1 MYKCQTLENGLTII
15 GEEIPY
21 LKSISLG
28 IWVKAGSIIETKEN
42 SGVSH
47 FIEHM
52 LFKGTKNR
60 SSKELAREI
69 DNLGGILNAFTS
81 KECTCFYVKL
91 LDEHI
96 DIGIDVLSDMILN
109 SRFDEL
115 DIKKE
120 KSVILEELKMYEDS
134 PDDLVYD
141 LLLENIYKDHSLG
154 MNILGDRQ
162 SLKNLKRESILDYY
176 NKYYV
181 PNNSVISI
189 CGNFKFE
196 EIVKQIEE
204 KFKTWQPKSVDTTT
218 TKPNFNPCIVKKNKD
233 IEQVNLAINLD
244 AIPMT
249 NNREVYALSVVNNV
263 CGGSISSRLFQKI
276 REEKGLAYSIYSSQ
290 TLYEDCGELGIF
302 ASTSTENI
310 QEVYKSILEEIE
322 LIRNEY
328 ISPQE
333 IHESKEQLKGSYML
347 DLESTS
353 SRMMSNGKNLL
364 MRNKVDDEQD
374 IIDYINAVEYDDVVK
389 IIKKVFNTE
398 NMGVCIV
405 GKDVENINL

>member
-109 SRFDEL
+109 SCFDKK
-115 DIKKE
+115 DIEKE

-134 PDDLVYD
+134 PDDLSYD

-154 MNILGDRQ
+154 MNILGC
-162 SLKNLKRESILDYY
+162 LLY
-176 NKYYV
+176 NF
-181 PNNSVISI
+181 N
-189 CGNFKFE
+189 FE
-196 EIVKQIEE
+196 EIVEKIKD
-204 KFKTWQPKSVDTTT
+204 KFKTWEAKEANINTTEPK
-218 TKPNFNPCIVKKNKD
+218 FNPCIIKKNKD
-233 IEQVNLAINLD
+233 IEQVNLAINLK
-244 AIPMT
+244 AIPMI
-249 NNREVYALSVVNNV
+249 NDREVYALSVVNNV
-263 CGGSISSRLFQKI
+263 FGGSISSRLFQKI
-276 REEKGLAYSIYSSQ
+276 REEKGLVYSIYSSQ
-290 TLYEDCGELGIF
+290 TLYQECGELGIF
-302 ASTSTENI
+302 ASTSNENVE
-310 QEVYKSILEEIE
+310 EVYKLILDEID

-328 ISPQE
+328 ISLQE
-333 IHESKEQLKGSYML
+333 MHESKEQLKGSYML
-347 DLESTS
+347 DRESTS

-374 IIDYINAVEYDDVVK
+374 IIDYINNVEYQDVAK
-389 IIKKVFNTE
+389 IIEKVFNKE
-398 NMGVCIV
+398 NIGVCIV
-405 GKDVENINL
+405 GKDVENISL

>member
-1 MYKCQTLENGLTII
+1 MYKCQTLKIGLTII

-28 IWVKAGSIIETKEN
+28 VWVKAGSIMETKEN

-52 LFKGTKNR
+52 LFKGTTNR
-60 SSKELAREI
+60 TSKELAREI
-69 DNLGGILNAFTS
+69 DNLGGVINAFTS

-96 DIGIDVLSDMILN
+96 NIGIDVLSDMILN
-109 SRFDEL
+109 SRFDER

-176 NKYYV
+176 NEYYV
-181 PNNSVISI
+181 PNNSIISI

-263 CGGSISSRLFQKI
+263 FGGSISSRLFQKI

>member
-1 MYKCQTLENGLTII
+1 MYKYQTLKNGLTIV

-21 LKSISLG
+21 LKSVSLG
-28 IWVKAGSIIETKEN
+28 IWINTGSRLESEKE

-60 SSKELAREI
+60 SAKDIARDI
-69 DNLGGILNAFTS
+69 DRLGGEINAFTN
-81 KECTCFYVKL
+81 KECTCYYVHL

-96 DIGIDVLSDMILN
+96 NKGIDVLSDMILN
-109 SRFDEL
+109 SSFDTN
-115 DIKKE
+115 DIDKE
-120 KSVILEELKMYEDS
+120 KFVILEELKMYEDS
-134 PDDLVYD
+134 PDDLSYD

-176 NKYYV
+176 NEYYV
-181 PNNSVISI
+181 PNNSIISI

-263 CGGSISSRLFQKI
+263 FGGSISSRLFQKI

>member
-109 SRFDEL
+109 SCFDKK
-115 DIKKE
+115 DIEKE

-134 PDDLVYD
+134 PDDLSYD

-154 MNILGDRQ
+154 MNILGDRNT
-162 SLKNLKRESILDYY
+162 LKNFKRENILDYY

-189 CGNFKFE
+189 CGNFNFE
-196 EIVKQIEE
+196 EIVEKIKD
-204 KFKTWQPKSVDTTT
+204 KFKTWEAKEASINTTEPK
-218 TKPNFNPCIVKKNKD
+218 FNPCIIKKNKD
-233 IEQVNLAINLD
+233 IKQVNLAINLK
-244 AIPMT
+244 AIPMI
-249 NNREVYALSVVNNV
+249 NDREVYALSVVNNV
-263 CGGSISSRLFQKI
+263 FGGSISSRLFQKI
-276 REEKGLAYSIYSSQ
+276 REEKGLVYSIYSSQ
-290 TLYEDCGELGIF
+290 TLYQECGELGIF
-302 ASTSTENI
+302 ASTSNENVE
-310 QEVYKSILEEIE
+310 EVYKLILDEID

-328 ISPQE
+328 ISLQE
-333 IHESKEQLKGSYML
+333 MHESKEQLKGSYML
-347 DLESTS
+347 DRESTS

-374 IIDYINAVEYDDVVK
+374 IIDYINNVEYQDVVE
-389 IIKKVFNTE
+389 IIEKVFNKE
-398 NMGVCIV
+398 NIGVCIV
-405 GKDVENINL
+405 GKDVENISL

>member
-1 MYKCQTLENGLTII
+1 MYKCQTLKNGLTII

-28 IWVKAGSIIETKEN
+28 VWVKAGSIMETKEN

-52 LFKGTKNR
+52 LFKGTTNR
-60 SSKELAREI
+60 TSKELAREI
-69 DNLGGILNAFTS
+69 DNLGGVINAFTS

-96 DIGIDVLSDMILN
+96 NIGIDVLSDMILN

-134 PDDLVYD
+134 PDDLAYD

-176 NKYYV
+176 NEYYV
-181 PNNSVISI
+181 PNNSIISI

-263 CGGSISSRLFQKI
+263 FGGSISSRLFQKI

>member
-1 MYKCQTLENGLTII
+1 MYKCQTLKNGLTII

-28 IWVKAGSIIETKEN
+28 VWVKAGSIMETKEN

-52 LFKGTKNR
+52 LFKGTTNR
-60 SSKELAREI
+60 TSKELAREI
-69 DNLGGILNAFTS
+69 DNLGGVINAFTS

-96 DIGIDVLSDMILN
+96 NIGIDVLSDMILN
-109 SRFDEL
+109 SRFDER

-154 MNILGDRQ
+154 MNILGDRH

-176 NKYYV
+176 NEYYV
-181 PNNSVISI
+181 PNNSIISI

-244 AIPMT
+244 AIPMI

-263 CGGSISSRLFQKI
+263 FGGSISSRLFQKI

-353 SRMMSNGKNLL
+353 SRMMSNGKNML

>member
-1 MYKCQTLENGLTII
+1 
-15 GEEIPY
+15 
-21 LKSISLG
+21 
-28 IWVKAGSIIETKEN
+28 
-42 SGVSH
+42 
-47 FIEHM
+47 
-52 LFKGTKNR
+52 
-60 SSKELAREI
+60 
-69 DNLGGILNAFTS
+69 
-81 KECTCFYVKL
+81 
-91 LDEHI
+91 
-96 DIGIDVLSDMILN
+96 MILN

-176 NKYYV
+176 NEYYV
-181 PNNSVISI
+181 PNNSIISI

-263 CGGSISSRLFQKI
+263 FGGSISSRLFQKI

>member
-109 SRFDEL
+109 SRFDER

-176 NKYYV
+176 NEYYV
-181 PNNSVISI
+181 PNNSIISI

-263 CGGSISSRLFQKI
+263 FGGSISSRLFQKI

>member
-1 MYKCQTLENGLTII
+1 MYKCQTLKNGLTII

-28 IWVKAGSIIETKEN
+28 VWVKAGSIMETKEN

-52 LFKGTKNR
+52 LFKGTTNR
-60 SSKELAREI
+60 TSKELAREI
-69 DNLGGILNAFTS
+69 DNLGGVINAFTS

-96 DIGIDVLSDMILN
+96 NIGIDVLSDMILN
-109 SRFDEL
+109 SRFDER

-176 NKYYV
+176 NEYYV
-181 PNNSVISI
+181 PNNSIISI

-204 KFKTWQPKSVDTTT
+204 KFKTWQPKSEDTTT

-263 CGGSISSRLFQKI
+263 FGGSISSRLFQKI

>member
-109 SRFDEL
+109 SCFDKK
-115 DIKKE
+115 DIEKE

-134 PDDLVYD
+134 PDDLSYD

-154 MNILGDRQ
+154 MNILGDRNT
-162 SLKNLKRESILDYY
+162 LKNFKRENILDYY

-189 CGNFKFE
+189 CGNFNFE
-196 EIVKQIEE
+196 EIVEKIKD
-204 KFKTWQPKSVDTTT
+204 KFKTWEAKEASINTTEPK
-218 TKPNFNPCIVKKNKD
+218 FNPCIIKKNKD
-233 IEQVNLAINLD
+233 IKQVNLAINLK
-244 AIPMT
+244 AIPMI
-249 NNREVYALSVVNNV
+249 NDREVYALSVVNNV
-263 CGGSISSRLFQKI
+263 FGGSISSRLFQKI
-276 REEKGLAYSIYSSQ
+276 REEKGLVYSIYSSQ
-290 TLYEDCGELGIF
+290 TLYQECGELGIF
-302 ASTSTENI
+302 ASTSNENVE
-310 QEVYKSILEEIE
+310 EVYKLILDEID

-328 ISPQE
+328 ISLQE
-333 IHESKEQLKGSYML
+333 MHESKEQLKGSYML
-347 DLESTS
+347 DRESTS

-374 IIDYINAVEYDDVVK
+374 IIDYINNVEYQDVAK
-389 IIKKVFNTE
+389 IIEKVFNKE
-398 NMGVCIV
+398 NIGVCIV
-405 GKDVENINL
+405 GKDVENISL

>member
-1 MYKCQTLENGLTII
+1 MYKCQTLKNGLTII

-28 IWVKAGSIIETKEN
+28 VWVKAGSIMETKEN

-52 LFKGTKNR
+52 LFKGTTNR
-60 SSKELAREI
+60 TSKELAREI
-69 DNLGGILNAFTS
+69 DNLGGVINAFTS

-96 DIGIDVLSDMILN
+96 NIGIDVLSDMILN

-176 NKYYV
+176 NEYYV
-181 PNNSVISI
+181 PNNSIISI

-263 CGGSISSRLFQKI
+263 FGGSISSRLFQKI

-310 QEVYKSILEEIE
+310 QEVYKSILEELE

>member
-1 MYKCQTLENGLTII
+1 MYKCQTLKNGLTII

-28 IWVKAGSIIETKEN
+28 VWVKAGSIMETKEN

-52 LFKGTKNR
+52 LFKGTTNR
-60 SSKELAREI
+60 TSKELAREI
-69 DNLGGILNAFTS
+69 DNLGGVINAFTS

-96 DIGIDVLSDMILN
+96 NIGIDVLSDMILN
-109 SRFDEL
+109 SRFDER

-154 MNILGDRQ
+154 MNILGDRH

-176 NKYYV
+176 NEYYV
-181 PNNSVISI
+181 PNNSIISI

-263 CGGSISSRLFQKI
+263 FGGSISSRLFQKI

-353 SRMMSNGKNLL
+353 SRMMSNGKNML

>member
-1 MYKCQTLENGLTII
+1 MLEQ
-15 GEEIPY
+15 EI
-21 LKSISLG
+21 LG
-28 IWVKAGSIIETKEN
+28 MKLSNPLFLAAGI
-42 SGVSH
+42 
-47 FIEHM
+47 
-52 LFKGTKNR
+52 LGTTA
-60 SSKELAREI
+60 SSMKMVARAGA
-69 DNLGGILNAFTS
+69 GGIVTKSFSIEANDGYDNPTI
-81 KECTCFYVKL
+81 VKI
-91 LDEHI
+91 EGGVI
-96 DIGIDVLSDMILN
+96 N
-109 SRFDEL
+109 SVGLASPGVEA
-115 DIKKE
+115 KK
-120 KSVILEELKMYEDS
+120 EELKDLNEIRDKTPVIASIYGDSEEVFSDVANQTKDYVDAFELNVSCPHAKCGFGSNIGENPELTHDIVSSVKDNIKDVPIIVKLTPNVTDITEIAKAAEDAGA
-134 PDDLVYD
+134 DALT
-141 LLLENIYKDHSLG
+141 LI
-154 MNILGDRQ
+154 
-162 SLKNLKRESILDYY
+162 
-176 NKYYV
+176 
-181 PNNSVISI
+181 NSVGPGLRIDY
-189 CGNFKFE
+189 
-196 EIVKQIEE
+196 
-204 KFKTWQPKSVDTTT
+204 KTARP
-218 TKPNFNPCIVKKNKD
+218 I
-233 IEQVNLAINLD
+233 L
-244 AIPMT
+244 
-249 NNREVYALSVVNNV
+249 NNV
-263 CGGSISSRLFQKI
+263 FGGSISSRLFQKI

>member
-1 MYKCQTLENGLTII
+1 MYKCQTLKNGLTII

-28 IWVKAGSIIETKEN
+28 VWVKAGSIMETKEN

-52 LFKGTKNR
+52 LFKGTTNR
-60 SSKELAREI
+60 TSKELAREI
-69 DNLGGILNAFTS
+69 DNLGGVINAFTS

-96 DIGIDVLSDMILN
+96 NIGIDVLSDMILN

-176 NKYYV
+176 NEYYV
-181 PNNSVISI
+181 PNNSIISI

-263 CGGSISSRLFQKI
+263 FGGSISSRLFQKI

>member
-1 MYKCQTLENGLTII
+1 M
-15 GEEIPY
+15 
-21 LKSISLG
+21 
-28 IWVKAGSIIETKEN
+28 
-42 SGVSH
+42 
-47 FIEHM
+47 
-52 LFKGTKNR
+52 
-60 SSKELAREI
+60 
-69 DNLGGILNAFTS
+69 
-81 KECTCFYVKL
+81 
-91 LDEHI
+91 
-96 DIGIDVLSDMILN
+96 
-109 SRFDEL
+109 
-115 DIKKE
+115 
-120 KSVILEELKMYEDS
+120 
-134 PDDLVYD
+134 VYD

-176 NKYYV
+176 NEYYV
-181 PNNSVISI
+181 PNNSIISI

-263 CGGSISSRLFQKI
+263 FGGSISSRLFQKI

-310 QEVYKSILEEIE
+310 QEVYKYILEEIE

>member
-1 MYKCQTLENGLTII
+1 MYKCQTLKNGLTII

-28 IWVKAGSIIETKEN
+28 VWVKAGSIMETKEN

-52 LFKGTKNR
+52 LFKGTTNR
-60 SSKELAREI
+60 TSKELAREI
-69 DNLGGILNAFTS
+69 DNLGGVINAFTS

-96 DIGIDVLSDMILN
+96 NIVIDVLRDMILN

-176 NKYYV
+176 NEYYV
-181 PNNSVISI
+181 PNNSIISI

-263 CGGSISSRLFQKI
+263 FGGSISSRLFQKI

>member
-1 MYKCQTLENGLTII
+1 MYKCQTLKNGLTII

-28 IWVKAGSIIETKEN
+28 VWVKAGSIMETKEN

-52 LFKGTKNR
+52 LCKGTTNR
-60 SSKELAREI
+60 TSKELAREI
-69 DNLGGILNAFTS
+69 DNLGGVINAFTS

-96 DIGIDVLSDMILN
+96 NIGIDVLSDMILN

-176 NKYYV
+176 NEYYV
-181 PNNSVISI
+181 PNNSIISI

-263 CGGSISSRLFQKI
+263 FGGSISSRLFQKI

-353 SRMMSNGKNLL
+353 SRMMSNGKNML

>member
-1 MYKCQTLENGLTII
+1 MYKCQTLKNGLTII

-28 IWVKAGSIIETKEN
+28 VWVKAGSIMETKEN

-52 LFKGTKNR
+52 LFKGTTNR
-60 SSKELAREI
+60 TSKELAREI
-69 DNLGGILNAFTS
+69 DNLGGVINAFTS

-96 DIGIDVLSDMILN
+96 NIGIDVLSDMILN
-109 SRFDEL
+109 SRFDER

-154 MNILGDRQ
+154 MNILGDRH

-176 NKYYV
+176 NEYYV
-181 PNNSVISI
+181 PNNSIISI

-263 CGGSISSRLFQKI
+263 FGGSISSRLFQKI

>member
-1 MYKCQTLENGLTII
+1 MYKCQTLKNGLTII

-28 IWVKAGSIIETKEN
+28 VWVKAGSIMETKEN

-52 LFKGTKNR
+52 LFKGTTNR
-60 SSKELAREI
+60 TSKELAREI

-176 NKYYV
+176 NEYYV
-181 PNNSVISI
+181 PNNSIISI

-263 CGGSISSRLFQKI
+263 FGGSISSRLFQKI

>member
-96 DIGIDVLSDMILN
+96 DIGIEVLSDMILN
-109 SRFDEL
+109 SCFDKK
-115 DIKKE
+115 DIEKE

-134 PDDLVYD
+134 PDDLSYD

-154 MNILGDRQ
+154 MNILGDRNT
-162 SLKNLKRESILDYY
+162 LKNFKRENILDYY

-189 CGNFKFE
+189 CGNFNFE
-196 EIVKQIEE
+196 EIVEKIKDKKQRYSRMADRAL
-204 KFKTWQPKSVDTTT
+204 KDLQ
-218 TKPNFNPCIVKKNKD
+218 KD
-233 IEQVNLAINLD
+233 IF
-244 AIPMT
+244 
-249 NNREVYALSVVNNV
+249 YA
-263 CGGSISSRLFQKI
+263 KI
-276 REEKGLAYSIYSSQ
+276 KEE
-290 TLYEDCGELGIF
+290 
-302 ASTSTENI
+302 
-310 QEVYKSILEEIE
+310 
-322 LIRNEY
+322 
-328 ISPQE
+328 
-333 IHESKEQLKGSYML
+333 
-347 DLESTS
+347 
-353 SRMMSNGKNLL
+353 
-364 MRNKVDDEQD
+364 
-374 IIDYINAVEYDDVVK
+374 
-389 IIKKVFNTE
+389 
-398 NMGVCIV
+398 
-405 GKDVENINL
+405 

>member
-21 LKSISLG
+21 LKSVSLG

-60 SSKELAREI
+60 SSKQLASEI
-69 DNLGGILNAFTS
+69 DNLGGVLNAFTS

-96 DIGIDVLSDMILN
+96 NIGIDVLSDMILN
-109 SRFDEL
+109 SCFCEK
-115 DIKKE
+115 DIEKE

-134 PDDLVYD
+134 PDDLSYD
-141 LLLENIYKDHSLG
+141 LLLENIYENHSLG
-154 MNILGDRQ
+154 MNILGDRKT
-162 SLKNLKRESILDYY
+162 LKMLKRENILDYY
-176 NKYYV
+176 NQYYV

-189 CGNFKFE
+189 CGNFNFE
-196 EIVKQIEE
+196 EIVEKIKD
-204 KFKTWQPKSVDTTT
+204 KFKAWQPKQVNINIPRP
-218 TKPNFNPCIVKKNKD
+218 KFNPCVVKKNKD
-233 IEQVNLAINLD
+233 TEQVNLAINLN
-244 AIPMT
+244 AIPMI
-249 NNREVYALSVVNNV
+249 NDKEVYALSVVNNV
-263 CGGSISSRLFQKI
+263 FGGSISSRLFQKI
-276 REEKGLAYSIYSSQ
+276 REEKGLVYSIYSSQ
-290 TLYEDCGELGIF
+290 ALYQNCGELGIF
-302 ASTSTENI
+302 ASTSNENV
-310 QEVYKSILEEIE
+310 QKVYKMILQEIE
-322 LIRNEY
+322 LIRKEY
-328 ISPQE
+328 ISLQE

-347 DLESTS
+347 NRESTS

-364 MRNKVDDEQD
+364 MRNKVHDEQE
-374 IIDYINAVEYDDVVK
+374 IIDYINNVK
-389 IIKKVFNTE
+389 YEDIIEIIEKVFNKE
-398 NMGVCIV
+398 NIGVCIV